1 MDDKIKLTAD
11 ICQKTQISQ
20 DDNCQNVTLT
30 ISKSELTALVYS
42 ENKQDLNIDY
52 ALAAQ
57 YWGVAFTSVFT
68 LWLFSKCI
76 GLIINMVR
84 RA

>member
-1 MDDKIKLTAD
+1 MNDKVKIAAD
-11 ICQKTQISQ
+11 ICKTIQISQ
-20 DDNCQNVTLT
+20 GDNCQNVTLT
-30 ISKSELTALVYS
+30 ISKSELTALVHS

-52 ALAAQ
+52 ALVAQ
-57 YWGVAFTSVFT
+57 YWSVAFTSVIT